1 MINRRT
7 PSMYRRT
14 FLSAGAVALAAP
26 AAFAQAL
33 PTQPVRII
41 VGFSAGGGT
50 DAVARL
56 LAQKLAPMWNTTVVV
71 ENKAGAA
78 GVIAAE
84 YVAKQPA
91 DGTTLLMANFSSHAV
106 APALYPK
113 LGYTV
118 ATDFTPLT
126 LVGVTPNVLVCRPRA
141 DAKTLREVIA
151 LCKAM
156 PGQVSFGS
164 AGQGSAQ
171 HLALEMFKLRAGV
184 DALHVPY
191 KGSGPM
197 LTDLLGGQ
205 IDYSFETMSS
215 AIQQVRQ
222 GKLVAIAQTSAKR
235 SKQFAD
241 VPTVAELGFPGF
253 QAATWYGMVGPARM
267 PAAMGAR
274 MSEDINKVLAMPDVA
289 EKLEGYSAEGGGGSM
304 QRFAEFMAEEQVRWG
319 KVIKDAKV
327 KI

>member
-1 MINRRT
+1 MAMQRRA
-7 PSMYRRT
+7 
-14 FLSAGAVALAAP
+14 FLSAGA
-26 AAFAQAL
+26 AAFALPGAFAQGV
-33 PTQPVRII
+33 PTQPVKIV
-41 VGFSAGGGT
+41 VGFPPGGGT

-56 LAQKLAPMWNTTVVV
+56 LAQKLTVLWNVPVVV
-71 ENKAGAA
+71 DNKPGAA

-84 YVAKQPA
+84 YVVKQPA

-118 ATDFTPLT
+118 ATDFTPLA
-126 LVGVTPNVLVCRPRA
+126 LVGVTPNVLITRPEGPAR
-141 DAKTLREVIA
+141 TLKDVIA
-151 LCKAM
+151 LCRAK
-156 PGQVSFGS
+156 PGAVSFGS

-171 HLALEMFKLRAGV
+171 HLALEMFKLRTGV
-184 DALHVPY
+184 QALHVPY

-205 IDYSFETMSS
+205 IDFSFETMSS

-241 VPTVAELGFPGF
+241 VPTVAELGYPGF
-253 QAATWYGMVGPARM
+253 QAATWYGMVGPAKL
-267 PAAMGAR
+267 PVAMAAR
-274 MSEDINKVLAMPDVA
+274 MNEDIDKVLAMPDVA
-289 EKLEGYSAEGGGGSM
+289 EKLEGYSAEGGGGST

-327 KI
+327 TM

>member
-14 FLSAGAVALAAP
+14 FLSAGAVALVAP

-33 PTQPVRII
+33 PTRPVRII

-71 ENKAGAA
+71 ENKVGAA

-126 LVGVTPNVLVCRPRA
+126 LVGVTPNVLVCRPGA

>member
-1 MINRRT
+1 MA
-7 PSMYRRT
+7 MHRRT
-14 FLSAGAVALAAP
+14 FVSALAASLG
-26 AAFAQAL
+26 ASLVGAQSL
-33 PTQPVRII
+33 PTVPVKII
-41 VGFSAGGGT
+41 VGFPPGGGT
-50 DAVARL
+50 DAIARL
-56 LAQKLAPMWNTTVVV
+56 LAQKLAALWNTTVVV

-84 YVAKQPA
+84 YAAKQPA

-118 ATDFTPLT
+118 AQDFTPLT
-126 LVGVTPNVLVCRPRA
+126 LVGVTPNVLICREGQPAR
-141 DAKTLREVIA
+141 TLKDVIA
-151 LCKAM
+151 LCRSK

-197 LTDLLGGQ
+197 VTDLLGGQ

-215 AIQQVRQ
+215 AVQLVRQ
-222 GKLVAIAQTSAKR
+222 GKLVAIAQTSARR

-241 VPTVAELGFPGF
+241 VPTIAELGYPGF

-267 PAAMGAR
+267 PPAMAAR
-274 MSEDINKVLAMPDVA
+274 MSDDINKVLVMPDVA
-289 EKLEGYSAEGGGGSM
+289 GKLEGYSAEGGGGSM
-304 QRFAEFMAEEQVRWG
+304 QRFADFMAEEQVRWG
-319 KVIKDAKV
+319 KVIKEAKV
-327 KI
+327 TI

>member
-1 MINRRT
+1 MQ
-7 PSMYRRT
+7 RRT
-14 FLSAGAVALAAP
+14 FLSAGAAALALP
-26 AAFAQAL
+26 GAFAQTL
-33 PTQPVRII
+33 PTQSVKIV
-41 VGFSAGGGT
+41 VGFPPGGGT
-50 DAVARL
+50 DAVSRL
-56 LAQKLAPMWNTTVVV
+56 LAQKLAVLWSVPVVV
-71 ENKAGAA
+71 DNKAGAA

-126 LVGVTPNVLVCRPRA
+126 LVGVTPNVLITRPDSPAR
-141 DAKTLREVIA
+141 TLGEVIA
-151 LCKAM
+151 RCRAK
-156 PGQVSFGS
+156 PGAISFGS

-171 HLALEMFKLRAGV
+171 HLALEMFKLRAGIT
-184 DALHVPY
+184 AMHVPY

-197 LTDLLGGQ
+197 LTDLIGGQ

-215 AIQQVRQ
+215 AVQQVRQ

-241 VPTVAELGFPGF
+241 VPTVAEQGFPGF
-253 QAATWYGMVGPARM
+253 QAATWYGLVGPARM
-267 PAAMGAR
+267 PAGMAAHMNA
-274 MSEDINKVLAMPDVA
+274 DINKVLAMPDIA

-304 QRFAEFMAEEQVRWG
+304 QHFADFMADEQVRWA

-327 KI
+327 TM

>member
-1 MINRRT
+1 MAMQRRA
-7 PSMYRRT
+7 
-14 FLSAGAVALAAP
+14 FLSAGA
-26 AAFAQAL
+26 AAFALPGAFAQGV
-33 PTQPVRII
+33 PTQPVKIV
-41 VGFSAGGGT
+41 VGFPPGGGT

-56 LAQKLAPMWNTTVVV
+56 LAQKLTVLWNVPVVV
-71 ENKAGAA
+71 DNKPGAA

-118 ATDFTPLT
+118 ATDFTPLA
-126 LVGVTPNVLVCRPRA
+126 LVGVTPNVLITRPEGPAR
-141 DAKTLREVIA
+141 TLKDVIA
-151 LCKAM
+151 LCRAK
-156 PGQVSFGS
+156 PGAVSFGS

-171 HLALEMFKLRAGV
+171 HLALEMFKLRTGV
-184 DALHVPY
+184 QALHVPY

-205 IDYSFETMSS
+205 IDFSFETMSS

-241 VPTVAELGFPGF
+241 VPTVAELGYPGF
-253 QAATWYGMVGPARM
+253 QAATWYGMVGPAKL
-267 PAAMGAR
+267 PVAMAAR
-274 MSEDINKVLAMPDVA
+274 MNEDIDKVLAMPDVA
-289 EKLEGYSAEGGGGSM
+289 EKLEGYSAEGGGGST

-327 KI
+327 TM

>member
-1 MINRRT
+1 M
-7 PSMYRRT
+7 SMQRRT

-26 AAFAQAL
+26 AAFSQAL
-33 PTQPVRII
+33 PTQPVKIV
-41 VGFSAGGGT
+41 VGFSPGGGT

-71 ENKAGAA
+71 DNKAGAA

-126 LVGVTPNVLVCRPRA
+126 LVGVTPNVLVCRPGAAAR
-141 DAKTLREVIA
+141 TLQDVIA
-151 LCKAM
+151 LCKAR

-205 IDYSFETMSS
+205 IDFSFETMSS
-215 AIQQVRQ
+215 AVQQVRQ
-222 GKLVAIAQTSAKR
+222 GKLVAIAQTNATR

-253 QAATWYGMVGPARM
+253 QAATWYGMVGPARL
-267 PAAMGAR
+267 PAAMAAR

-304 QRFAEFMAEEQVRWG
+304 QRFAEFMAQEQVRWA

-327 KI
+327 TL

>member
-126 LVGVTPNVLVCRPRA
+126 LVGVTPNVLVCRPGA
-141 DAKTLREVIA
+141 DAKTLR
-151 LCKAM
+151 
-156 PGQVSFGS
+156 
-164 AGQGSAQ
+164 
-171 HLALEMFKLRAGV
+171 
-184 DALHVPY
+184 
-191 KGSGPM
+191 
-197 LTDLLGGQ
+197 
-205 IDYSFETMSS
+205 
-215 AIQQVRQ
+215 
-222 GKLVAIAQTSAKR
+222 
-235 SKQFAD
+235 
-241 VPTVAELGFPGF
+241 
-253 QAATWYGMVGPARM
+253 
-267 PAAMGAR
+267 
-274 MSEDINKVLAMPDVA
+274 
-289 EKLEGYSAEGGGGSM
+289 
-304 QRFAEFMAEEQVRWG
+304 
-319 KVIKDAKV
+319 
-327 KI
+327 

>member
-1 MINRRT
+1 MG
-7 PSMYRRT
+7 MQRRT
-14 FLSAGAVALAAP
+14 FVSAVAASLGSSLVG
-26 AAFAQAL
+26 AQVL
-33 PTQPVRII
+33 PTAPVKIV
-41 VGFSAGGGT
+41 VGFPPGGGT

-71 ENKAGAA
+71 DNRAGAA

-84 YVAKQPA
+84 YAAKQPA

-126 LVGVTPNVLVCRPRA
+126 LVGVTPNVLVARP
-141 DAKTLREVIA
+141 DAVARTLKDVIA
-151 LCKAM
+151 LCKSK

-205 IDYSFETMSS
+205 IDFSFETMSS
-215 AIQQVRQ
+215 AVGQVKQ
-222 GKLVAIAQTSAKR
+222 GKLLAIATTSATR
-235 SKQFAD
+235 SKQFAN
-241 VPTVAELGFPGF
+241 VPTIAELGFPGF
-253 QAATWYGMVGPARM
+253 QAATWYGMVGPAKM
-267 PAAMGAR
+267 PAAMAAR

-319 KVIKDAKV
+319 KVIRDAKV
-327 KI
+327 TI

>member
-33 PTQPVRII
+33 PTRPVRII

-126 LVGVTPNVLVCRPRA
+126 LVGVTPNVLVCRPVA

>member
-1 MINRRT
+1 MT
-7 PSMYRRT
+7 MQRRT
-14 FLSAGAVALAAP
+14 FLSAGAVALATP

-33 PTQPVRII
+33 PTQPVKIV
-41 VGFSAGGGT
+41 VGFSPGGGT

-126 LVGVTPNVLVCRPRA
+126 LVGVTPNVLVCRVGGP
-141 DAKTLREVIA
+141 AKTLQDVIA
-151 LCKAM
+151 MCKAR

-205 IDYSFETMSS
+205 IDFSFETMSS
-215 AIQQVRQ
+215 AIQQVKQ
-222 GKLVAIAQTSAKR
+222 GKLLAIAQTSAKR

-253 QAATWYGMVGPARM
+253 QAATWYGMVGPAKL
-267 PAAMGAR
+267 PAAMAAR

-327 KI
+327 TL

>member
-1 MINRRT
+1 MA
-7 PSMYRRT
+7 MQRRT
-14 FLSAGAVALAAP
+14 FLCASAAAVAAP
-26 AAFAQAL
+26 HAFGQVL
-33 PTQPVRII
+33 PTAPVKII
-41 VGFSAGGGT
+41 VGFPPGGGT
-50 DAVARL
+50 DAVARV
-56 LAQKLAPMWNTTVVV
+56 LAQKLSAMWNTTVVV
-71 ENKAGAA
+71 DNRAGAA

-84 YVAKQPA
+84 YVAKQPP

-126 LVGVTPNVLVCRPRA
+126 LVGVTPNVLICRPDA
-141 DAKTLREVIA
+141 QAKTLKDVIA
-151 LCKAM
+151 LCKAK
-156 PGQVSFGS
+156 PGVVSFGS

-215 AIQQVRQ
+215 AVQQVKQ
-222 GKLVAIAQTSAKR
+222 GKLLAIAQTSARR

-241 VPTVAELGFPGF
+241 VPTIAELGFPGF
-253 QAATWYGMVGPARM
+253 QAATWYGMVGPAKL
-267 PAAMGAR
+267 PAAMATR
-274 MSEDINKVLAMPDVA
+274 MSEDINKVLLMPDVA

-327 KI
+327 TP

>member
-1 MINRRT
+1 M
-7 PSMYRRT
+7 
-14 FLSAGAVALAAP
+14 
-26 AAFAQAL
+26 
-33 PTQPVRII
+33 
-41 VGFSAGGGT
+41 
-50 DAVARL
+50 ARL
-56 LAQKLAPMWNTTVVV
+56 LAQKLAALWNTTVVV
-71 ENKAGAA
+71 DNKAGAA

-126 LVGVTPNVLVCRPRA
+126 LVGVTPNVLVCRPGTAAR
-141 DAKTLREVIA
+141 TLQDVIA
-151 LCKAM
+151 LCKAK

-171 HLALEMFKLRAGV
+171 HLALEMFKLRAGI

-222 GKLVAIAQTSAKR
+222 GKLVAIAQTSARR
-235 SKQFAD
+235 SRQFAD
-241 VPTVAELGFPGF
+241 VPTIAELGFPGF
-253 QAATWYGMVGPARM
+253 QAATWYGIVGPARL
-267 PAAMGAR
+267 PAAMAAR

-327 KI
+327 TL

>member
-33 PTQPVRII
+33 PTRPVRII

-126 LVGVTPNVLVCRPRA
+126 LVGVTPNVLVCRPGA

-156 PGQVSFGS
+156 PGQVRFGS

-197 LTDLLGGQ
+197 LTDLLGGH

>member
-1 MINRRT
+1 MD
-7 PSMYRRT
+7 MQRRT
-14 FLSAGAVALAAP
+14 FVSALAASLGTTLVG
-26 AAFAQAL
+26 AQSL
-33 PTQPVRII
+33 PNAPVKII
-41 VGFSAGGGT
+41 VGFPPGGGT
-50 DAVARL
+50 DAIARV

-84 YVAKQPA
+84 YAAKQPA

-126 LVGVTPNVLVCRPRA
+126 LVGVTPNVLVTRMDGP
-141 DAKTLREVIA
+141 AKTLKDVIA
-151 LCKAM
+151 LCRSK

-205 IDYSFETMSS
+205 IDFSFETMSS
-215 AIQQVRQ
+215 AVQQVKQ
-222 GKLVAIAQTSAKR
+222 GKLLAIAQTSAIR
-235 SKQFAD
+235 SKQFAS
-241 VPTVAELGFPGF
+241 VPTIAELGYPGF
-253 QAATWYGMVGPARM
+253 QAATWYGMVGPAKLP
-267 PAAMGAR
+267 PAMAAR
-274 MSEDINKVLAMPDVA
+274 MSDDINKVLAMPDVA

-304 QRFAEFMAEEQVRWG
+304 QRFADFMADEQVRWG
-319 KVIKDAKV
+319 KVIRDAKV
-327 KI
+327 TI